1 MKNIAIKI
9 TSLLAIMTNV
19 LFCHGQMKTKPT
31 MSLVFWSIAISFSLL
46 QTVSGQGFNN
56 LDFEAARNL
65 GSPGSFA
72 QLPASNAFPGW
83 TVTAP
88 YIVYNDISLSGGSI
102 TIFDTNSPTSKAP
115 IQGKYFAY
123 LEGPGSAPYT
133 VSLGQ
138 TGQVPD
144 SAMSIIF
151 WGNDVGLN
159 ITFRSQLLNFVVT
172 GSTANYNVYTADISA
187 YAGQTGLLL
196 FTETAYGN
204 SALDNI
210 QFSSTAIPE
219 PSALALTALGA
230 LLLGLRRW
238 EKWKSIVDLSQIS
251 GLPKGARVS

>member
-1 MKNIAIKI
+1 MKINKE
-9 TSLLAIMTNV
+9 V
-19 LFCHGQMKTKPT
+19 LFV
-31 MSLVFWSIAISFSLL
+31 LLFIARVGLA
-46 QTVSGQGFNN
+46 QGFVN
-56 LDFEAARNL
+56 LDFENAKVAGNVVGNL
-65 GSPGSFA
+65 INA
-72 QLPASNAFPGW
+72 TNAFPGW
-83 TVTAP
+83 MVTTYP
-88 YIVYNDISLSGGSI
+88 QLIYYNDVSLSGGSI
-102 TIFDTNSPTSKAP
+102 SIMDTNNPLT
-115 IQGKYFAY
+115 IGQVQGKYFAY

-210 QFSSTAIPE
+210 QFSTTPVPE
-219 PSALALTALGA
+219 PSTLALGALGA
-230 LLLGLRRW
+230 LLLGFRRW
-238 EKWKSIVDLSQIS
+238 KKDDALFSLV
-251 GLPKGARVS
+251 